1 MAIALLFGLLAEERR
16 YRVPTMIKKLSQRR
30 QRLVRFGGWGVLCVT
45 LSGCVAMPFKWPAA
59 SPEPAALPEQTAAV
73 ISRPI
78 PPPVPVAVQTG
89 AGLTTSTYAEV
100 PVAANPPMTEQAK
113 LQAAQHWARI
123 ADDAGQSAVA
133 MLKSGKLCKGG
144 IEKCGLI
151 HVKPAAVVSDF
162 SRVFRNQLITRLV
175 KLGAPVTKGNSGVL
189 TVDIDVQPIVFAAN
203 RPQYRYAGVPVE
215 LGPGIWAIRD
225 VIDGSADNPV
235 HSPAVPDAL
244 HWFRSEFAAGQ
255 TPRTELFITVS
266 ITDARRFLS
275 RSSNA
280 YYITDADKHLYDQ
293 DLCSVFQHCPKM
305 AEAAKAAKEAK
316 AAEKKGPP
324 VRSLELVGSPPLPA
338 KAAKSTSKQM

>member
-1 MAIALLFGLLAEERR
+1 
-16 YRVPTMIKKLSQRR
+16 MITRLSQYC
-30 QRLVRFGGWGVLCVT
+30 QTLVRLGGLAVLCAT
-45 LSGCVAMPFKWPAA
+45 LSGCVAMPFKWPTT
-59 SPEPAALPEQTAAV
+59 SPEPPPLPEREAPVLT
-73 ISRPI
+73 RPLPPL

-89 AGLTTSTYAEV
+89 AGMTTSSYSEV

-123 ADDAGQSAVA
+123 ADDAGQSAVS
-133 MLKSGKLCKGG
+133 MLKNGKLCKGG

-151 HVKPAAVVSDF
+151 YVKPATVVSDF

-175 KLGAPVTKGNSGVL
+175 KLGAPVTKGSSGVL
-189 TVDIDVQPIVFAAN
+189 TVEIDVQPIVFAAN

-225 VIDGSADNPV
+225 VIDGSVDNPAQ
-235 HSPAVPDAL
+235 SPVVPDAL

-266 ITDARRFLS
+266 ITDSRRFLS

-293 DLCSVFQHCPKM
+293 ALCSVFQHCPKT
-305 AEAAKAAKEAK
+305 AEVAKAANEAK
-316 AAEKKGPP
+316 ALEKQGPP
-324 VRSLELVGSPPLPA
+324 ARTLELVGSPAPPGKPA
-338 KAAKSTSKQM
+338 KPTSKQM